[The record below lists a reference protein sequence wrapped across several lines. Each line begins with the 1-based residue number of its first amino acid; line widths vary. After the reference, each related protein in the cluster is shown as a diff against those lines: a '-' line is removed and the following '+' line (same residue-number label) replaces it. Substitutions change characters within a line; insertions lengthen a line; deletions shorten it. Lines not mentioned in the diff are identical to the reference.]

1 MEIII
6 GIIIGV
12 VVGAVIGYFLG
23 KGQLEKLNQDKLSA
37 VDEQADKV
45 IKEARSSAARIILD
59 AESEAKKA
67 MADAERK
74 NENIKQKKILEA
86 RERYIKFKSEFE
98 DEMTIRKQ
106 KVKENEMR
114 VKEYEMR
121 IKDSENRV
129 KQLQQNV
136 NRKEQDLKNNA
147 KQLEN
152 EYAEIEQ
159 QKVDIT
165 AIRENLG
172 RQLEIVGKKRTQLEK
187 ANEERIKALE
197 QIAKLSEGEAKE
209 ELLKA
214 VEDKAQG
221 EALILM
227 KNTLDEA
234 KVTANKEAKK
244 IVIQSIQRMCA
255 EYTIENTVSVFNLTS
270 DDLKGQII
278 GREGRNIRALEAAT
292 GAEIVVDDTPEAIV
306 ISSFDPIRREIC
318 RLALQRL
325 VADGRIHPAR
335 IEEVVEKTKKELE
348 EQIMEIGERTVID
361 LNIHGL
367 KPALVRMIGRMRF
380 RSSYGQ
386 NLLKHSIET
395 ANLCAIIAAE
405 LGLNKKQIKMAKRA
419 GLLHDIGKVGDE
431 ETELSHAILGM
442 KLCEKS
448 GEHPA
453 IINAVGAH
461 HDEIE
466 MNNILS
472 PIVQAADAISG
483 ARPGARREILE
494 SYLSRIK
501 ELEDL
506 ALNYEGVQ
514 KAYAMQAGRELRVIV
529 ESDKVTDDRAEMLSF
544 EISQKIQNE
553 MQYPG
558 QIKVTV
564 IREKR
569 ATNFAR

>member
-1 MEIII
+1 MEIVIA
-6 GIIIGV
+6 IIGV
-12 VVGAVIGYFLG
+12 IVGAALGYFLG
-23 KGQLEKLNQDKLSA
+23 QKQLGKLNQDKLKSA
-37 VDEQADKV
+37 DLQADKT
-45 IKEARSSAARIILD
+45 IKEARSTAARVVRD
-59 AESEAKKA
+59 AEVEAKKSIN
-67 MADAERK
+67 DAERQ

-86 RERYIKFKSEFE
+86 REKYIKFKSEFE
-98 DEMTIRKQ
+98 DEMTMRKQ
-106 KVKENEMR
+106 QVKEDEMKVK
-114 VKEYEMR
+114 
-121 IKDSENRV
+121 DGENRL
-129 KQLQQNV
+129 KQLQQNFQ
-136 NRKEQDLKNNA
+136 NKQQELKGEYKKLEGERSDLEQK
-147 KQLEN
+147 KGE
-152 EYAEIEQ
+152 
-159 QKVDIT
+159 VDS
-165 AIRENLG
+165 IRENLE
-172 RQLEIVGKKRTQLEK
+172 RQVNIVTKKREELEK

-197 QIAKLSEGEAKE
+197 QIARLSENEAKE
-209 ELLKA
+209 ELLKI
-214 VEDKAQG
+214 VEDKAKN
-221 EALILM
+221 EALVLI

-306 ISSFDPIRREIC
+306 ISSFDPIRREVC

-335 IEEVVEKTKKELE
+335 IEEVVAKTRKDLD

-367 KPALVRMIGRMRF
+367 KPALVRMVGRMRF

-405 LGLNKKQIKMAKRA
+405 LGLNKKQIKLAKRA

-453 IINAVGAH
+453 VINAVGAH
-461 HDEIE
+461 HDEVE

-501 ELEDL
+501 DLEDL

-529 ESDKVTDDRAEMLSF
+529 ESDKVTDERAEMLSF
-544 EISQKIQNE
+544 EISQKIQDE